1 VLWARA
7 AYHPDWQGC
16 SLPVEVSGQR
26 CYTARQMAQK
36 TKLTVFLVVLALAA
50 IGMYVA
56 TFIKVAHS

>member
-1 VLWARA
+1 VLWCTARFA
-7 AYHPDWQGC
+7 PIGRVAG
-16 SLPVEVSGQR
+16 LPVEVSGRR

>member
-1 VLWARA
+1 LIGAGA
-7 AYHPDWQGC
+7 GE
-16 SLPVEVSGQR
+16 PVEVAGRR